1 MKITI
6 KKGGNYSMTTGP
18 YNETEKRFVENNLQ
32 LTNREL
38 SLKLGRSKSSVK
50 CFLDRQRFRRNKEQ
64 ISQIRSRLASNQIG
78 ENNPNWR
85 GGISKDNYHYKKLQI
100 ERYPKR
106 IKARETVR
114 QAIRS
119 GTIVRGECS
128 VCGIDEKIE
137 AHHPDYS
144 SPLTV
149 EWLCRKHHRELHNIE
164 NKTIM
169 INF

>member
-1 MKITI
+1 
-6 KKGGNYSMTTGP
+6 MTTGT
-18 YNETEKRFVENNLQ
+18 YNETEKRFIENNLQ

-149 EWLCRKHHRELHNIE
+149 KWLCRKHHRELHNIE

>member
-1 MKITI
+1 
-6 KKGGNYSMTTGP
+6 MTTGT
-18 YNETEKRFVENNLQ
+18 YNETEKRFLENNLQ

-100 ERYPKR
+100 ERYPER
-106 IKARETVR
+106 IKARNMIR
-114 QAIRS
+114 HAIRN
-119 GTIVRGECS
+119 GTVVRGNCN

-164 NKTIM
+164 NKTIIM
-169 INF
+169 NF